1 MTALFRRLSP
11 PAPCVD
17 VIVNGRAMKLP
28 EGEPLA
34 AALLAEGILGFGVSP
49 RIGAPRGPL
58 CLMGSCFQCAATV
71 DGVAGQRLCR
81 MNVRAGLR
89 LDLPGEDVLG
99 PREEEP

>member
-11 PAPCVD
+11 PAPGVD
-17 VIVNGRAMKLP
+17 VIVNGRAVKLP

-34 AALLAEGILGFGVSP
+34 AALLAEGIHGFGVSP
-49 RIGAPRGPL
+49 LIGAPRGPL

-71 DGVAGQRLCR
+71 DGVKGQRICR
-81 MNVRAGLR
+81 MTVRAGMR
-89 LDLPGEDVLG
+89 LDLPGEGLLG